1 MADWDYRPEEERKEE
16 KEKKY
21 VTRKEFR
28 ICFVILLA
36 AIGFATFSI
45 NDSIRQSRNETSNAI
60 YMMEERFNNRID
72 SIPRN
77 IEQGI
82 ADANNLIGEGYM
94 KMVNVDYEAK
104 TATLSMTVVPKEYQD
119 GMTAHFFVSCD
130 GNEPMKVNTVAKE
143 DRTFAAECEVP
154 FCESAEVKAVL
165 RKGDT
170 EYLKYLGSES
180 IYYRVYPQGHGMFP
194 GSVSYGNGVHR
205 FNRTVELQVSAPDW
219 MAGREAFVLKNVTA
233 VVEIDGK
240 TVMSVPMEVRE
251 TYPHGAYYEVQL
263 EEFKLR
269 EGEKLKVYCTAEDDG
284 GRKYTCVVEVGE
296 AMKND
301 YISQEPAWDSNG
313 LLTIE

>member
-1 MADWDYRPEEERKEE
+1 MADWYENQEERKEE

-82 ADANNLIGEGYM
+82 ADANNPISEGYM
-94 KMVNVDYEAK
+94 EMVHVDYEAK
-104 TATLSMTVVPKEYQD
+104 TATLSLTIVPKEYQD
-119 GMTAHFFVSCD
+119 GMLVHFFVSCD
-130 GNEPMKVNTVAKE
+130 GNEPMKVNAVLQE
-143 DRTFAAECEVP
+143 DRTFIAECEVP

-170 EYLKYLGSES
+170 EYLKYLGGES

-205 FNRTVELQVSAPDW
+205 FNRTVELQISAPDW
-219 MAGREAFVLKNVTA
+219 MAGKEAFVLKNVTA

-240 TVMSVPMEVRE
+240 TVMAVPMEERE
-251 TYPHGAYYEVQL
+251 KYHNGGYYEVQL

-284 GRKYTCVVEVGE
+284 GRKYSCIVEQGE

-313 LLTIE
+313 WLLIE

>member
-1 MADWDYRPEEERKEE
+1 MADWDYGQEEEQKEE

-36 AIGFATFSI
+36 AIGFSTFSI
-45 NDSIRQSRNETSNAI
+45 NDGIRQSRNETANAI

-82 ADANNLIGEGYM
+82 ADANNPISEGYVE
-94 KMVNVDYEAK
+94 MVDANYEAK
-104 TATLSMTVVPKEYQD
+104 TATLRMTVVPKEYQD
-119 GMTAHFFVSCD
+119 GMTVYFFVSCD
-130 GNEPMKVNTVAKE
+130 GNGAMKVNAVAQE
-143 DRTFAAECEVP
+143 DRTFIAECEVP
-154 FCESAEVKAVL
+154 YCERAEVKAVM
-165 RKGDT
+165 RKGNT
-170 EYLKYLGSES
+170 EYLKYIGSES
-180 IYYRVYPQGHGMFP
+180 IYDRVYPQGHGTLT
-194 GSVSYGNGVHR
+194 GSVSFGNGVHR

-219 MAGREAFVLKNVTA
+219 MAGREEFALKNVTA

-240 TVMSVPMEVRE
+240 TVMSVPMEERE
-251 TYPHGAYYEVQL
+251 KHPYGAYYEVQL

-269 EGEKLKVYCTAEDDG
+269 EGEELKVYCTAEDGG
-284 GRKYTCVVEVGE
+284 GRKYTCIVEQGE

-301 YISQEPAWDSNG
+301 YISQEPVWDG
-313 LLTIE
+313 RDWLTIE

>member
-1 MADWDYRPEEERKEE
+1 
-16 KEKKY
+16 
-21 VTRKEFR
+21 
-28 ICFVILLA
+28 
-36 AIGFATFSI
+36 
-45 NDSIRQSRNETSNAI
+45 
-60 YMMEERFNNRID
+60 
-72 SIPRN
+72 
-77 IEQGI
+77 
-82 ADANNLIGEGYM
+82 
-94 KMVNVDYEAK
+94 EAK

-119 GMTAHFFVSCD
+119 GMAVHFFVSCD
-130 GNEPMKVNTVAKE
+130 GNEPMKVNAVAKE
-143 DRTFAAECEVP
+143 DRTFVAECEVP

-205 FNRTVELQVSAPDW
+205 FNRTVELQISAPEW

-251 TYPHGAYYEVQL
+251 TYPRGAYYEVQL

-296 AMKND
+296 ALKND

>member
-1 MADWDYRPEEERKEE
+1 MADWDYRPEEEPKEE

-28 ICFVILLA
+28 FCFVILLA

-82 ADANNLIGEGYM
+82 ADANNPIDKGYAVM
-94 KMVNVDYEAK
+94 TDVDYDAK
-104 TATLSMTVVPKEYQD
+104 TATLSLSVVPKEYQE
-119 GMTAHFFVSCD
+119 GMTVHFFVSCD
-130 GNEPMKVNTVAKE
+130 GNEAMKVNAVAQE
-143 DRTFAAECEVP
+143 DRTFVAECDVP
-154 FCESAEVKAVL
+154 YCERAEVKAVM
-165 RKGDT
+165 RKGNT
-170 EYLKYLGSES
+170 EYLKYIGNES
-180 IYYRVYPQGHGMFP
+180 IYDRVYPQGHGMFP

-205 FNRTVELQVSAPDW
+205 FNRMVELQVSAPDW
-219 MAGREAFVLKNVTA
+219 IAGKEEFALKNVTA

-240 TVMSVPMEVRE
+240 AVMIIPMVERE
-251 TYPHGAYYEVQL
+251 KYHYGAYYEVQL

-284 GRKYTCVVEVGE
+284 GRKYTCIVEQGE

-301 YISQEPAWDSNG
+301 YISQESAWDGNG
-313 LLTIE
+313 WLIIE